1 MGGLRDASEK
11 GNAVA
16 FIIIQIIWNNQRG
29 LQHTPKRC
37 VWEED
42 TNHWNCRGPSIPIWA
57 DWLEQK
63 MFPMLHSPE
72 IGSIHSLASL
82 MFYLYKLN
90 LYLAHSSK
98 ASSSLHSAMQLSL
111 QGGLCSCRNAPCHC
125 LRSHGYQLTPVP
137 FQTTTAKAST
147 RCADHLGEDLTKIR
161 PRSFPKYHSVWLTVA
176 SRTLAGLRFQ
186 LIRSIY
192 IK

>member
-1 MGGLRDASEK
+1 MSEK
-11 GNAVA
+11 KTPITETVVDQASPSG
-16 FIIIQIIWNNQRG
+16 QIGWN
-29 LQHTPKRC
+29 KRC
-37 VWEED
+37 SRCC
-42 TNHWNCRGPSIPIWA
+42 T
-57 DWLEQK
+57 LQK
-63 MFPMLHSPE
+63 SAPF
-72 IGSIHSLASL
+72 ILASL

-90 LYLAHSSK
+90 LNLAHSSK